1 MIFFKKRER
10 IKTFRIFLFFLL
22 LSKTFLLRYVNTM
35 LVDFSYNFFH
45 PTGLIVLLYML
56 MPLCL
61 LCFVIV
67 YHALYTKLKNIVK
80 AFEGKRD
87 VKVT

>member
-1 MIFFKKRER
+1 
-10 IKTFRIFLFFLL
+10 
-22 LSKTFLLRYVNTM
+22 M